1 VNQQAKTTL
10 PGWTGEFVI
19 CLGLAALGGYWV
31 KDALRLGLGSNGEV
45 GAGLFPAAVGV
56 ALTVAS
62 LVAGIKA
69 LLKRAA
75 NPVVIEHQSLWAFVL
90 LAVAAV
96 SFVYLGLFVSSFG
109 LVMVV
114 LRLMG
119 QRSLKRSLIAGLLI
133 AIALH
138 VLFSI
143 LLGLQLPAEI
153 WERFE

>member
-1 VNQQAKTTL
+1 MKLDVSLKL
-10 PGWTGEFVI
+10 PSWAGEFVI
-19 CLGLAALGGYWV
+19 CLGLAALGSYWV

-62 LVAGIKA
+62 LIAGLKA
-69 LLKRAA
+69 LLKRAV

-90 LAVAAV
+90 LAGAAI
-96 SFVYLGLFVSSFG
+96 SFVYLGLFVSSFT
-109 LVMVV
+109 LVVVV

-119 QRSLKRSLIAGLLI
+119 QRTLKRSLVAGLII

-138 VLFSI
+138 ALFSI
-143 LLGLQLPAEI
+143 LLGLQLPSEI

>member
-1 VNQQAKTTL
+1 MKLDVSLKL
-10 PGWTGEFVI
+10 PSWAGEFVI
-19 CLGLAALGGYWV
+19 CLGLAALGSYWV

-62 LVAGIKA
+62 LIAGLKA
-69 LLKRAA
+69 LLKRTA

-90 LAVAAV
+90 LAASAI

-109 LVMVV
+109 LVVVV

-119 QRSLKRSLIAGLLI
+119 QRTLKRSLIAGLII

-138 VLFSI
+138 ALFSI

>member
-1 VNQQAKTTL
+1 MNQQGKNKH
-10 PGWTGEFVI
+10 PGWAGEFVI
-19 CLGLAALGGYWV
+19 CLCLALLGGYWI

-62 LVAGIKA
+62 LIAGLKS
-69 LLKRAA
+69 LLRRSG

-90 LAVAAV
+90 LAIAAV
-96 SFVYLGLFVSSFG
+96 SFVYLGLFVSSFA

-119 QRSLKRSLIAGLLI
+119 QRSLKQSFIAGLAI

-143 LLGLQLPAEI
+143 LLGLQLPMEI
-153 WERFE
+153 WELFE